1 MGGMVGWVDRA
12 MLFVDSY
19 GLWRLMVYAAAV
31 S

>member
-12 MLFVDSY
+12 MLFVDSF
-19 GLWRLMVYAAAV
+19 GLWRLMVFAAV